1 MSFAIFRMTI
11 VLLLNFNNENARD
24 CCLKSESQNTL
35 LQSEQQTQLFNRY
48 VKSQSFCFALLCFAY
63 GYLAF
68 QKVADFR
75 LIYDIMFHF

>member
-35 LQSEQQTQLFNRY
+35 LQSEQQTQLLNRY
-48 VKSQSFCFALLCFAY
+48 VKSHSFCFALLCFAY

-68 QKVADFR
+68 QKEADFR
-75 LIYDIMFHF
+75 LIYDIMFRF